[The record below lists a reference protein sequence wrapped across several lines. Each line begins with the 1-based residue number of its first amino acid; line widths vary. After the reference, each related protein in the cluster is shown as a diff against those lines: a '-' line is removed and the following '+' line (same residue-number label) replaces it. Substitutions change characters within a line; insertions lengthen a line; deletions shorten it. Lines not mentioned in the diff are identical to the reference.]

1 MYQILIA
8 EDDQPLNRGISLALK
23 GPDKEIHSVFDL
35 ASASAKVK
43 ASSFDLIILDINFPD
58 GSGLDFLT
66 DLRCQSSTPVI
77 LLTANDLETDVV
89 AGFELGADDYIT
101 KPFSLAILR
110 ARVEAQLRRNRSQ
123 NRYDFGEYVFDFDSL
138 TFEYKNQMIE
148 LSRTEQKL
156 LRLLIEN
163 KGRTV
168 RRELLMDRVWSN
180 AGEFVDENTLS
191 VAMKR
196 LRDKLDAAGKI
207 KTVYGVGYAWAAE

>member
-58 GSGLDFLT
+58 RSGLDFLT
-66 DLRCQSSTPVI
+66 DLRRQSSTPVI